1 MPAHFALRFLIGIV
15 ALAILAIFV
24 LASDAMTDAV
34 LGRYRM
40 PVGTSSVGIG
50 TATVDRT
57 DPVAMSVT
65 VPVWSL
71 ASDVVPALGS
81 ISARARL
88 VVGQEI
94 VVIGVAET
102 PAGSTGTIVAVD
114 DPAAPRW
121 IQVVTDVVSQ
131 DWMPV
136 ESGLPM

>member
-1 MPAHFALRFLIGIV
+1 MPAHPPFRFLIGIV
-15 ALAILAIFV
+15 ALAILALVV

-50 TATVDRT
+50 TATVDQT
-57 DPVAMSVT
+57 DPVAMGVAA
-65 VPVWSL
+65 PVWSL
-71 ASDVVPALGS
+71 ANDVVPALGS
-81 ISARARL
+81 VAGRARL

-94 VVIGVAET
+94 VVIGVAEVH
-102 PAGSTGTIVAVD
+102 AGSTGTIVAVD
-114 DPAAPRW
+114 DPFAPSW
-121 IQVVTDVVSQ
+121 IQVVTDEGSQ